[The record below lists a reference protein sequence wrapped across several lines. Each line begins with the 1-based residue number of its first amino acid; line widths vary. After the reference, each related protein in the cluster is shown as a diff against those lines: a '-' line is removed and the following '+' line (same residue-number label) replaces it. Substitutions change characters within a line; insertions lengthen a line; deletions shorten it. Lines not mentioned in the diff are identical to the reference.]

1 MLSSILVDRVV
12 FLHTQDN
19 VTLLSAS
26 EQLLSAS
33 RSSVKCCKQYALTAS
48 TARLRRRHAP
58 MIVPLPQLFVID
70 KGPCN
75 SPLTL
80 PHNRVSPYISAPE
93 QTDEQ

>member
-26 EQLLSAS
+26 EQLLSAL
-33 RSSVKCCKQYALTAS
+33 RSGVKCCKQYALTAS
-48 TARLRRRHAP
+48 TAQLRRRHAP
-58 MIVPLPQLFVID
+58 MTAFAQLFVTD
-70 KGPCN
+70 KGPRN

-80 PHNRVSPYISAPE
+80 PHNVASAYMSE
-93 QTDEQ
+93 QAQTNGQ